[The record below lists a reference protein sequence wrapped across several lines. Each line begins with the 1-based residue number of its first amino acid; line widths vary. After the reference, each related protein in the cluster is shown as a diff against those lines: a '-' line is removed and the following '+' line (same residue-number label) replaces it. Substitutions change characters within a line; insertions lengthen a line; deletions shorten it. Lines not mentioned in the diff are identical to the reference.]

1 MSGNILSY
9 KGYSA
14 RVEFDADDGIFFG
27 RIAGIRDIAGFHAET
42 VSDLVAAFHEAV
54 DDYVATCARAGKV
67 PERSYSGKL
76 MLRVDPQ
83 VHAAT
88 ARAAE
93 LAGVSI
99 NQWSEQVLARAAKI
113 KADALT

>member
-1 MSGNILSY
+1 MSGNILTH
-9 KGYSA
+9 KGYCA

-27 RIAGIRDIAGFHAET
+27 HIAGIRDIVGFHADT
-42 VSDLVAAFHEAV
+42 VIDLIAAFHEAV
-54 DDYVATCARAGKV
+54 DDYIASCARIGKA
-67 PERSYSGKL
+67 PERPYSGKL

-99 NQWSEQVLARAAKI
+99 NQWSEAALARAATAKVE
-113 KADALT
+113 A

>member
-1 MSGNILSY
+1 MSGNILTH

-14 RVEFDADDGIFFG
+14 RVEFDVDDHVFFG
-27 RIAGIRDIAGFHAET
+27 HIAGIRDIVGFHAET
-42 VSDLVAAFHEAV
+42 VNDLIAAFHEAV
-54 DDYVATCARAGKV
+54 DDYVATCARVGKP
-67 PERSYSGKL
+67 PERPYSGKL
-76 MLRVDPQ
+76 MLRVDPR

-99 NQWSEQVLARAAKI
+99 NQWSEQVLSRAAKT
-113 KADALT
+113 KADA

>member
-1 MSGNILSY
+1 MSGNSLSH

-14 RVEFDADDGIFFG
+14 RVEFDSGDAIFFG
-27 RIAGIRDIAGFHAET
+27 HIAGIRDIVGFHADT

-54 DDYVATCARAGKV
+54 DDYIATCARIDKA
-67 PERSYSGKL
+67 PQRPYSGKL

-99 NQWSEQVLARAAKI
+99 NQWSEKALAQAAKT
-113 KADALT
+113 KAVA

>member
-1 MSGNILSY
+1 MSGNILTY

-14 RVEFDADDGIFFG
+14 RVEFDAGDGIVFG
-27 RIAGIRDIAGFHAET
+27 RIAGIRDIVGFHAET
-42 VSDLVAAFHEAV
+42 VSDLIAVFHEAV
-54 DDYVATCARAGKV
+54 DDYVHICDRIGK
-67 PERSYSGKL
+67 PQERPYSGKL

-99 NQWSEQVLARAAKI
+99 NQWSEQALSRAAKA
-113 KADALT
+113 KA